1 MRRLLIAISILLC
14 CGSAEAFTTEA
25 SFYTVASCLKES
37 GQYRMSNGR
46 LLDDSK
52 ATAASW
58 DFPLGTRIKVK
69 CGDREVVVS
78 VTDRG
83 PNRKLYRSGRKIDLS
98 LAAAKALGM
107 VEEGICKVEVIP

>member
-1 MRRLLIAISILLC
+1 MRRILIAISILLC

-37 GQYRMSNGR
+37 GQYRMSNGK

-58 DFPLGTRIKVK
+58 DFPLGSRIKIK
-69 CGDREVVVS
+69 RGDREIVVCI
-78 VTDRG
+78 TDRG
-83 PNRKLYRSGRKIDLS
+83 PSKRLYRAGRRLDVS

-107 VEEGICKVEVIP
+107 VEKGICKVEVIP